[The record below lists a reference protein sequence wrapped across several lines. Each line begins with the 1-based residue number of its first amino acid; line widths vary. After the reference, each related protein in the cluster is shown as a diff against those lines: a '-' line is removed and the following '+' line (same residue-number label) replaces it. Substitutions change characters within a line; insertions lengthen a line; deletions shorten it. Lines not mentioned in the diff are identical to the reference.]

1 MRPVIVVHG
10 GAGRIPKKYVEE
22 RKKHISKAVYTGY
35 SVLDRGGSALEAVV
49 EAVAYMEDS
58 GWFNA
63 GRGSVPTSDGDVE
76 LDAAVMNCDG
86 LFGAVGSV
94 PNLANPVRLALE
106 VLRRTPHRMLVGS
119 KAKFFGLRL
128 GFREMYADELIGVKR
143 IWEYIS
149 SEEGEY
155 AHLLDRLER
164 ARGIFGDTVGAVAVD
179 AGGCL
184 AAAVSTGGIL
194 FKLGGRVGDSSIL
207 GAGIMVNKVASAVAT
222 GVGEYI
228 IDSMLCYNI
237 VKYRRYYSLAASVR
251 KAMNFMTRFRGKD
264 SGGVI
269 AVDRWGH
276 IATMH
281 NTEGMGVGYLYKG
294 MDGPKVGFTEYVFI

>member
-10 GAGRIPKKYVEE
+10 GAGRVPKKYIEE
-22 RKKHISKAVYTGY
+22 RRKHISKAVDTGY
-35 SVLDRGGSALEAVV
+35 GVLARDGSALEAVV

-63 GRGSVPTSDGDVE
+63 GRGSVPTSDGEVE
-76 LDAAVMNCDG
+76 LDAAVMNCEG
-86 LFGAVGSV
+86 LFGAVGGV
-94 PNLANPVRLALE
+94 PNLTNPVRLALE
-106 VLRRTPHRMLVGS
+106 VLRRTPHRILVGP

-128 GFREMYADELIGVKR
+128 GFREMYADELVGVKR
-143 IWEYIS
+143 VWEYVS
-149 SEEGEY
+149 SKGGEY

-164 ARGIFGDTVGAVAVD
+164 AKAIFGDTVGAVAVD
-179 AGGCL
+179 SDGCL

-222 GVGEYI
+222 GIGEYI

-237 VKYRRYYSLAASVR
+237 VRYRRSYSLAAAVR
-251 KAMNFMTRFRGKD
+251 KAMNFMTRFRGRD

-281 NTEGMGVGYLYKG
+281 NTEGMGVGYKYTGIDK
-294 MDGPKVGFTEYVFI
+294 PKVSFTEYVFI